1 MTPSAIRSAHA
12 RIRGHI
18 RRTPLIEVSSPIV
31 GAPPLSLKLECL
43 QLSGSFKARAPSIIS

>member
-18 RRTPLIEVSSPIV
+18 RRTPVIERLL
-31 GAPPLSLKLECL
+31 ADRR
-43 QLSGSFKARAPSIIS
+43 RAAALAETRMSAA